1 MSHDVYTICLYTE
14 QLEDSLKKVLK
25 AKVFKNGGSSAIRVP
40 ASFKLEPGAV
50 VYIELNDE
58 ADDFVVHRRKPKN
71 LSRFFELQEALGPIA
86 DDDWDFTRNQEK
98 PTMRKSIRDLIESE

>member
-1 MSHDVYTICLYTE
+1 MQRIVE
-14 QLEDSLKKVLK
+14 

-58 ADDFVVHRRKPKN
+58 VDDFVVHRRKPKN
-71 LSRFFELQEALGPIA
+71 LSKFFELQAALGPIS
-86 DDDWDFTRNQEK
+86 DDDWDFTRNQENSK
-98 PTMRKSIRDLIESE
+98 MRKSIRDLIESE